1 MAGNIAESWNSH
13 RNKNQSQNQF
23 KTTIVLLCLLM
34 GGYLGNYFKIT
45 MILHIDWL
53 FGSIFTMVV
62 VRLYGLGWGT
72 IAAAISSSYT
82 ILLWHH
88 PSAFILYTLEAI
100 FVGWGLRRRSS
111 NLLLLDVFYWGIIGF
126 PLLWFLYIF
135 VANIPPQSALF
146 ISFKNPLNQICNALI
161 ASLILTHTP
170 IVQWFSIKTIK
181 THAFEQT
188 LLNLLVAF
196 VLLPAILLTIWNC
209 QDATSAQ
216 ENNVLVRLE
225 DTRKNVSS
233 DLQNWYQHNLEK
245 LQALASNIQDS
256 DLFRNSL
263 NRSQLQ
269 EIIQIAQQTVPDF
282 RNLYITDTD
291 GQILNSSAVEKANQ
305 NITQLNSLP
314 LQALFTAKQPMLSEV
329 MMISGSPTI
338 FQSIP
343 IWKDDNLVGQFVAE
357 IDVNTLKKT
366 WLASQ
371 STSNR
376 LVSLLDLQDR
386 VITTT
391 REDMKVGQPFDRDTN
406 GEIYRLDQNS
416 HLWVPNIPNVAKVR
430 LWRKSFYVHK
440 STIGDELPWIVAI
453 ETPTASHLVKL
464 EGFYTKSFAIL
475 IAIAILAPLLAKPI
489 SSSLVKPL
497 LQLANLTSN
506 LPDKLTEHQLLQ
518 IPASSITEIETLSSN
533 FQFMASVLQDKFQE
547 IQQAS
552 LELQQAKE
560 NADMANQAKSEF
572 LANMSH
578 ELRTP
583 LNGVL
588 GYAQILKRSEPL
600 TQKGQ
605 NGIDII
611 YQSGYHLLNLINDI
625 LDLAKI
631 EARKLELHPTAIHL
645 PSLLESVVEIIRIRA
660 EQKGITFNFQV
671 NSQLPTGVWADEKRL
686 RQVLINLLG
695 NAIKFTE
702 RGSVTFKVESI
713 GVEEG
718 VRSQV
723 GEPSDWRRTGV
734 RSGQTPRRRQAQA
747 VGPRAAD
754 QERERRPREGTPTKR
769 GNADQ
774 ERENCMGIT
783 SPNNFEHRV
792 DGGVLNPQKK
802 DKIRFQIEDT
812 GVGMT
817 PEQIEKIFLPFE
829 QVGDSKK
836 QAEGTGLGLT
846 ITRQIVALMQSEIQV
861 KSVLGEGSTFCW
873 EIELPEAEDW
883 ANTLRVMQQGVIQ
896 GYKGEKR
903 KILIVDDRWE
913 NRSVLINLLEPIGF
927 EIIEAN
933 NGKEGIEQVLKTS
946 PDLIITDLSMPVMNG
961 FDFLYKLRSG
971 TDSEGV
977 FHPQLQNQ
985 TVLVSSASVFDVDRH
1000 KSLDAGGN
1008 DFLPKPVQAETLL
1021 ELLQKYLGLDWI
1033 YDANNTEKQ
1042 NIEVAPDE
1050 IQPPETEILQQIW
1063 ELAQDGEL
1071 DGIIEIAEQL
1081 QDNNTTAFTQE
1092 LIRLAE
1098 ACEIKQMRAF
1108 IQHYLG
1114 VC

>member
-13 RNKNQSQNQF
+13 RNKHRWR
-23 KTTIVLLCLLM
+23 TTIVLLCLLLA
-34 GGYLGNYFKIT
+34 GYMGNYFKIPI
-45 MILHIDWL
+45 ILHIDWL
-53 FGSIFTMVV
+53 FGSIFTMLV
-62 VRLYGLGWGT
+62 VRLYGFGWGT

-126 PLLWFLYIF
+126 PLLWFLYIV
-135 VANIPPQSALF
+135 VAKIPPESVLF

-161 ASLILTHTP
+161 ASMILTHTP
-170 IVQWFSIKTIK
+170 IAQWFSIKNK

-196 VLLPAILLTIWNC
+196 VLLPAMVLTMWNC
-209 QDATSAQ
+209 QDATSVQ

-225 DTRKNVSS
+225 ETRQNVST
-233 DLQNWYQHNLEK
+233 DIQNWHQQNLEK
-245 LQALASNIQDS
+245 LEALASNIQDS
-256 DLFRNSL
+256 VPLWNRS
-263 NRSQLQ
+263 NRSQNQ
-269 EIIQIAQQTVPDF
+269 ETIQIAQQTVPDF
-282 RNLYITDTD
+282 RNLYITNTY
-291 GQILNSSAVEKANQ
+291 GQILNSTTVENANQ
-305 NITQLNSLP
+305 NVTQLNSLP
-314 LQALFTAKQPMLSEV
+314 LQGLLTAKQPMLSE
-329 MMISGSPTI
+329 MIMISDSPTI

-343 IWKDDNLVGQFVAE
+343 IWQDDNLVGQFVAE
-357 IDVNTLKKT
+357 IDVNNLKKR
-366 WLASQ
+366 WLSSQ
-371 STSNR
+371 STSTR
-376 LVSLLDLQDR
+376 LVSLLDIRDR

-391 REDMKVGQPFDRDTN
+391 REDLKVGQPFDRDRN
-406 GEIYRLDQNS
+406 GEIYWIDQNS
-416 HLWVPNIPNVAKVR
+416 YLWVPNIPNTAKAV

-440 STIGDELPWIVAI
+440 SAIDGELPWIVAI
-453 ETPTASHLVKL
+453 ETPTAYYLVKL

-475 IAIAILAPLLAKPI
+475 MAIAILAPLLAKPI

-506 LPDKLTEHQLLQ
+506 LPDKLTEHQSLQ
-518 IPASSITEIETLSSN
+518 IPSSSITEIETLSSN
-533 FQFMASVLQDKFQE
+533 FQCMTSVLQDKFQE

-560 NADMANQAKSEF
+560 TADRANQAKSEF

-583 LNGVL
+583 LNGIL

-611 YQSGYHLLNLINDI
+611 YQSGSHLMNLINDI

-645 PSLLESVVEIIRIRA
+645 PSFLQSVVEIIRIRA

-671 NSQLPTGVWADEKRL
+671 SSQLPTGICADEKRL

-702 RGSVTFKVESI
+702 RGSVSFKVESI
-713 GVEEG
+713 G
-718 VRSQV
+718 
-723 GEPSDWRRTGV
+723 
-734 RSGQTPRRRQAQA
+734 A
-747 VGPRAAD
+747 
-754 QERERRPREGTPTKR
+754 
-769 GNADQ
+769 
-774 ERENCMGIT
+774 
-783 SPNNFEHRV
+783 
-792 DGGVLNPQKK
+792 
-802 DKIRFQIEDT
+802 KIRFQVEDT

-817 PEQIEKIFLPFE
+817 PEQTEKIFLPFE
-829 QVGDSKK
+829 QVGDYKK

-846 ITRQIVALMQSEIQV
+846 ITRQIAALMQSEIQV
-861 KSVLGEGSTFCW
+861 QSILGEGSTFCW
-873 EIELPEAEDW
+873 EVELPEAEDW
-883 ANTLRVMQQGVIQ
+883 ADTLRVMQQGVIQ

-903 KILIVDDRWE
+903 KILVVDDRWE
-913 NRSVLINLLEPIGF
+913 NRSVLINILEPIGF
-927 EIIEAN
+927 EMIEAN

-946 PDLIITDLSMPVMNG
+946 PDLVITDLSMPIMNG
-961 FDFLYKLRSG
+961 FEFLHKLRSG
-971 TDSEGV
+971 TDFEGGS
-977 FHPQLQNQ
+977 HPQLQNKI
-985 TVLVSSASVFDVDRH
+985 VLVSSASIFDIDRH

-1008 DFLPKPVQAETLL
+1008 DFLPKPVQAKTLL
-1021 ELLQKYLGLDWI
+1021 ELLQKHLQLDWI

-1042 NIEVAPDE
+1042 KIEVVADE

-1063 ELAQDGEL
+1063 ELAQDGEV

-1081 QDNNTTAFTQE
+1081 QDNNTAAFTQE

-1108 IQHYLG
+1108 IQNYL
-1114 VC
+1114 V

>member
-1 MAGNIAESWNSH
+1 MARNITESWNSH
-13 RNKNQSQNQF
+13 SNKNQSQHWLR
-23 KTTIVLLCLLM
+23 TTIVLLCLLLA
-34 GGYLGNYFKIT
+34 GYLGNYLKIPI
-45 MILHIDWL
+45 ILHIDWL
-53 FGSIFTMVV
+53 FGSIFTMLV
-62 VRLYGLGWGT
+62 VRLYGFTWGT

-135 VANIPPQSALF
+135 VANIPPQSVLF

-170 IVQWFSIKTIK
+170 IVQWFSIKKIK

-209 QDATSAQ
+209 QDATYAQ

-233 DLQNWYQHNLEK
+233 DLHNWYHHNLEK

-256 DLFRNSL
+256 DLFRNSS

-282 RNLYITDTD
+282 RNLYITNTD
-291 GQILNSSAVEKANQ
+291 GQILNSTTVENANQ
-305 NITQLNSLP
+305 NVTQLNSLP

-329 MMISGSPTI
+329 MMISDSPTI

-343 IWKDDNLVGQFVAE
+343 IWQDDNLVGQFVAE
-357 IDVNTLKKT
+357 IDVSTLKER
-366 WLASQ
+366 WLSSQ

-376 LVSLLDLQDR
+376 LVSLLDLRDR

-391 REDMKVGQPFDRDTN
+391 REELKVGQPFDRDRN

-416 HLWVPNIPNVAKVR
+416 HLWVPNIPNIAKVR

-440 STIGDELPWIVAI
+440 SAIGDELPWIVAI

-475 IAIAILAPLLAKPI
+475 MAIAILAPLLAKPI

-506 LPDKLTEHQLLQ
+506 LPDKLTEHQSLQ
-518 IPASSITEIETLSSN
+518 IPASSITEIETLSNN
-533 FQFMASVLQDKFQE
+533 FQLMASVLQDKFQE

-560 NADMANQAKSEF
+560 TADRANQAKSEF
-572 LANMSH
+572 LASMSH

-583 LNGVL
+583 LNGIL

-611 YQSGYHLLNLINDI
+611 YQSGSHLLNLINDI

-645 PSLLESVVEIIRIRA
+645 PSLLQSIVEIIRIRA

-671 NSQLPTGVWADEKRL
+671 SSQLPTGVWADEKRL
-686 RQVLINLLG
+686 RQVSINLLG

-702 RGSVTFKVESI
+702 RGRVTFKVESI
-713 GVEEG
+713 G
-718 VRSQV
+718 
-723 GEPSDWRRTGV
+723 
-734 RSGQTPRRRQAQA
+734 A
-747 VGPRAAD
+747 
-754 QERERRPREGTPTKR
+754 
-769 GNADQ
+769 
-774 ERENCMGIT
+774 
-783 SPNNFEHRV
+783 
-792 DGGVLNPQKK
+792 
-802 DKIRFQIEDT
+802 KIRFQIEDT

-846 ITRQIVALMQSEIQV
+846 ITRQIAALMQSEIQV
-861 KSVLGEGSTFCW
+861 QSVLGEGSTFCW
-873 EIELPEAEDW
+873 EVELPEVKNW
-883 ANTLRVMQQGVIQ
+883 AATLRVMEQGVIQ
-896 GYKGEKR
+896 GYEGDKR
-903 KILIVDDRWE
+903 KILVIDDRWE

-927 EIIEAN
+927 ETIEAN

-946 PDLIITDLSMPVMNG
+946 PDLIITDLSMPVMDG
-961 FDFLYKLRSG
+961 FEFLHKLRSG
-971 TDSEGV
+971 IDSEGV

-985 TVLVSSASVFDVDRH
+985 IVIVSSASVFESDRH

-1008 DFLPKPVQAETLL
+1008 DFLPKPIQANTLL
-1021 ELLQKYLGLDWI
+1021 ELLQKHLQLNWI
-1033 YDANNTEKQ
+1033 YNTHNTEKQ
-1042 NIEVAPDE
+1042 NIEVDSDE
-1050 IQPPETEILQQIW
+1050 IQPPEREILQQLW

-1071 DGIIEIAEQL
+1071 DGIIEITEQL
-1081 QDNNTTAFTQE
+1081 QDTNTTAFSQE

-1108 IQHYLG
+1108 IQNYL
-1114 VC
+1114 V

>member
-1 MAGNIAESWNSH
+1 MTANISESWNSQ
-13 RNKNQSQNQF
+13 RNKNQSQHRL
-23 KTTIVLLCLLM
+23 KTTIVLLCLLLA
-34 GGYLGNYFKIT
+34 GYLGNYFKIP
-45 MILHIDWL
+45 IIPHIDWL
-53 FGSIFTMVV
+53 FGSIFTMLV
-62 VRLYGLGWGT
+62 VRLYGFTWGT

-100 FVGWGLRRRSS
+100 FVGWGLRRRNS

-135 VANIPPQSALF
+135 VAKIPPQSILF
-146 ISFKNPLNQICNALI
+146 ISLKNPLNQICNALI

-170 IVQWFSIKTIK
+170 IAQWFSVKKIK

-209 QDATSAQ
+209 QDATSTQ
-216 ENNVLVRLE
+216 EKNVLVRLE
-225 DTRKNVSS
+225 DTSKNVSS
-233 DLQNWYQHNLEK
+233 DLQNWYEHNLEK

-256 DLFRNSL
+256 YPFRNSS

-269 EIIQIAQQTVPDF
+269 EIIQIAQQTVPDC
-282 RNLYITDTD
+282 RNLYIINTD
-291 GQILNSSAVEKANQ
+291 GQILNSTIVKNANQ
-305 NITQLNSLP
+305 NVTQLNSLT

-329 MMISGSPTI
+329 MMISDSPTI

-343 IWKDDNLVGQFVAE
+343 IWQDDNLMGQFVAE
-357 IDVNTLKKT
+357 IDVSTLKKR
-366 WLASQ
+366 WLSSQ
-371 STSNR
+371 SKSTQ
-376 LVSLLDLQDR
+376 LVSLLDQQDR
-386 VITTT
+386 VITST
-391 REDMKVGQPFDRDTN
+391 REELKVGKPFDRDRN
-406 GEIYRLDQNS
+406 GEIHRLDQNS
-416 HLWVPNIPNVAKVR
+416 HLWVPNIPNKAKVI
-430 LWRKSFYVHK
+430 LWKKSFYVYK
-440 STIGDELPWIVAI
+440 SAIDGVLPWIVAV
-453 ETPTASHLVKL
+453 ETPVASHLVKL

-506 LPDKLTEHQLLQ
+506 LPDKLTEHQSLQ
-518 IPASSITEIETLSSN
+518 IPGSSITEIETLSSN
-533 FQFMASVLQDKFQE
+533 FQLMASVLQDKFQE
-547 IQQAS
+547 IQEAS

-560 NADMANQAKSEF
+560 NADRANQAKSEF

-671 NSQLPTGVWADEKRL
+671 SSQLPTGVWVDEKRL

-695 NAIKFTE
+695 NAIKFTD
-702 RGSVTFKVESI
+702 RGSVTFQVESI
-713 GVEEG
+713 GVQEG
-718 VRSQV
+718 ARSQ
-723 GEPSDWRRTGV
+723 ESGV

-747 VGPRAAD
+747 VGPRDDAS
-754 QERERRPREGTPTKR
+754 RKGTPTKR

-846 ITRQIVALMQSEIQV
+846 ITNQIVALMQSEIQV
-861 KSVLGEGSTFCW
+861 QSVLGEGSTFCW
-873 EIELPEAEDW
+873 EVELPEVENW
-883 ANTLRVMQQGVIQ
+883 ADTLRVMQQGVIQ
-896 GYKGEKR
+896 GYEGEKR
-903 KILIVDDRWE
+903 KILIIDDRWE

-961 FDFLYKLRSG
+961 FDFLHKLRSG

-977 FHPQLQNQ
+977 SHPQLQNQ
-985 TVLVSSASVFDVDRH
+985 TVLVSSASVFDIDRH

-1021 ELLQKYLGLDWI
+1021 ELLQKYLQLDWI
-1033 YDANNTEKQ
+1033 YDTNNTEKQ
-1042 NIEVAPDE
+1042 NLQVVVSE

-1081 QDNNTTAFTQE
+1081 QDTNTTAFSQE
-1092 LIRLAE
+1092 LTRLAE
-1098 ACEIKQMRAF
+1098 ACEIKQLRAF
-1108 IQHYLG
+1108 IQRYLG
-1114 VC
+1114 D